1 MEIPFGF
8 GDGNITTVTTQDMQL
23 KFVEVVLNMEII
35 YNLLSKSC
43 LIAPLR
49 LGKIKESTVDPP
61 MNMETNQWFVSGNE
75 FIGFEITKQHLL
87 RMNCLTYSI
96 CLYLFINLVSNG

>member
-35 YNLLSKSC
+35 YDLSFKSC
-43 LIAPLR
+43 LISPLC
-49 LGKIKESTVDPP
+49 LGKTKESTVDPP
-61 MNMETNQWFVSGNE
+61 MNMETN
-75 FIGFEITKQHLL
+75 
-87 RMNCLTYSI
+87 
-96 CLYLFINLVSNG
+96 